1 MYDVRSVLIMLHYLM
16 LLPEEPLLDGEEAGL
31 PDGSRAVEAR
41 STTTRLVG
49 LSKKSLYY

>member
-1 MYDVRSVLIMLHYLM
+1 M

-41 STTTRLVG
+41 STAARLVG
-49 LSKKSLYY
+49 LNKNSRRYKELQS